1 MLGCFLSLAIR
12 PLKCLKNRKLN
23 GSVTVTKG
31 GTRVKS
37 AIKEWLDNC
46 VEKLN
51 AGELTEADLR
61 RVTTALNSEKQLL
74 LYLYSKSTNL
84 RSPLGAWAL
93 YDATAPDEPVL
104 PSQDAPYASVLD
116 AVNDG
121 WRIVQFP
128 RPELYNFTDV
138 DNAYLTYEFILEKF
152 V

>member
-1 MLGCFLSLAIR
+1 MKS
-12 PLKCLKNRKLN
+12 
-23 GSVTVTKG
+23 TVE
-31 GTRVKS
+31 
-37 AIKEWLDNC
+37 EWLDNC
-46 VEKLN
+46 IEKLN
-51 AGELTEADLR
+51 AGELTEVDLR
-61 RVTTALNSEKQLL
+61 RIMTALDSEKQLL

-104 PSQDAPYASVLD
+104 PSQEAPYASVLD

>member
-1 MLGCFLSLAIR
+1 MKS
-12 PLKCLKNRKLN
+12 
-23 GSVTVTKG
+23 SVE
-31 GTRVKS
+31 
-37 AIKEWLDNC
+37 EWLDNC
-46 VEKLN
+46 IKKLN
-51 AGELTEADLR
+51 AGELTEVDLR
-61 RVTTALNSEKQLL
+61 QITTALDSETQLL

-93 YDATAPDEPVL
+93 YDATAPDEPML
-104 PSQDAPYASVLD
+104 PSQEAPYASVLD

>member
-1 MLGCFLSLAIR
+1 M
-12 PLKCLKNRKLN
+12 
-23 GSVTVTKG
+23 KG
-31 GTRVKS
+31 EICVKS
-37 AIKEWLDNC
+37 SIEEWLDNC
-46 VEKLN
+46 IKKLN
-51 AGELTEADLR
+51 AGELTEVDLR
-61 RVTTALNSEKQLL
+61 GIMTALDSQKQLL

-104 PSQDAPYASVLD
+104 PSQEAPYASVLD

-138 DNAYLTYEFILEKF
+138 DNAYLGYEFILEKF
-152 V
+152 A

>member
-1 MLGCFLSLAIR
+1 M
-12 PLKCLKNRKLN
+12 KL
-23 GSVTVTKG
+23 
-31 GTRVKS
+31 

-46 VEKLN
+46 VERLN

-61 RVTTALNSEKQLL
+61 GVTTALNSEKQLL

-104 PSQDAPYASVLD
+104 PSQEPPYTSVLD
-116 AVNDG
+116 AVSDG

-138 DNAYLTYEFILEKF
+138 DNAYLTYEFILEKY

>member
-1 MLGCFLSLAIR
+1 M
-12 PLKCLKNRKLN
+12 
-23 GSVTVTKG
+23 KG
-31 GTRVKS
+31 GTCVKP
-37 AIKEWLDNC
+37 AINDWLDSC
-46 VEKLN
+46 IEKLN
-51 AGELTEADLR
+51 AGELTETDLR
-61 RVTTALNSEKQLL
+61 CVTDILAGKKQLI

-84 RSPLGAWAL
+84 RSPLGGWAL
-93 YDATAPDEPVL
+93 YDATATDEPVL
-104 PSQDAPYASVLD
+104 PSQDAPYTSVLE

>member
-1 MLGCFLSLAIR
+1 M
-12 PLKCLKNRKLN
+12 
-23 GSVTVTKG
+23 KG
-31 GTRVKS
+31 ETRMKS
-37 AIKEWLDNC
+37 AVKEWLDNC
-46 VEKLN
+46 IEKLN
-51 AGELTEADLR
+51 AGELTETDLR
-61 RVTTALNSEKQLL
+61 GVTNVLGRKKQLI

-84 RSPLGAWAL
+84 RSPLGGWAL
-93 YDATAPDEPVL
+93 YDPTASDEPVL

>member
-1 MLGCFLSLAIR
+1 M
-12 PLKCLKNRKLN
+12 
-23 GSVTVTKG
+23 
-31 GTRVKS
+31 KS
-37 AIKEWLDNC
+37 KIKKWIDDC
-46 VEKLN
+46 IEKLN
-51 AGELTEADLR
+51 AGELTETDLR
-61 RVTTALNSEKQLL
+61 GVVAILGSEKQLI

-84 RSPLGAWAL
+84 RSPIGGWAL

-104 PSQDAPYASVLD
+104 PSQDAPYTSVLD
-116 AVNDG
+116 AVQDG

>member
-1 MLGCFLSLAIR
+1 M
-12 PLKCLKNRKLN
+12 
-23 GSVTVTKG
+23 KG
-31 GTRVKS
+31 EILVESTI
-37 AIKEWLDNC
+37 AEWLDNC
-46 VEKLN
+46 IKKLN
-51 AGELTEADLR
+51 AAELTEADLR
-61 RVTTALNSEKQLL
+61 GITTALKSQKQLL

-104 PSQDAPYASVLD
+104 PSQEAPYASVLD

>member
-1 MLGCFLSLAIR
+1 M
-12 PLKCLKNRKLN
+12 
-23 GSVTVTKG
+23 KG
-31 GTRVKS
+31 EIRVKS
-37 AIKEWLDNC
+37 AIKEWLDDC
-46 VEKLN
+46 IEKLKVE
-51 AGELTEADLR
+51 ELTEVDLR
-61 RVTTALNSEKQLL
+61 NVTAVLNSEKQLV

-84 RSPLGAWAL
+84 RSPLGGWAL

-138 DNAYLTYEFILEKF
+138 DNAYLTYEFILEKI

>member
-1 MLGCFLSLAIR
+1 MTTI
-12 PLKCLKNRKLN
+12 
-23 GSVTVTKG
+23 VTKG
-31 GTRVKS
+31 ETHVKP

-46 VEKLN
+46 IEKLKI
-51 AGELTEADLR
+51 GELTEVDLR

-84 RSPLGAWAL
+84 RSPLGGWAL

-104 PSQDAPYASVLD
+104 PSQDVPYASVLD

-128 RPELYNFTDV
+128 RPELYNFSDV
-138 DNAYLTYEFILEKF
+138 DNTYLTYEFILEKL

>member
-1 MLGCFLSLAIR
+1 M
-12 PLKCLKNRKLN
+12 
-23 GSVTVTKG
+23 KG
-31 GTRVKS
+31 EICVKS
-37 AIKEWLDNC
+37 ALKKWLDNC

-51 AGELTEADLR
+51 AGELTETDLR
-61 RVTTALNSEKQLL
+61 GVAVILDSEKQLI

-84 RSPLGAWAL
+84 RSPLGGWAL
-93 YDATAPDEPVL
+93 YDAAAPDEPVL

-138 DNAYLTYEFILEKF
+138 DNTYLTYEFILEKY

>member
-1 MLGCFLSLAIR
+1 MIIIA
-12 PLKCLKNRKLN
+12 
-23 GSVTVTKG
+23 TKG
-31 GTRVKS
+31 ETCVKS

-46 VEKLN
+46 IEKLN
-51 AGELTEADLR
+51 AGELTEVDLR
-61 RVTTALNSEKQLL
+61 GVTAAVNSERQLI

-84 RSPLGAWAL
+84 RSPLGGWAL
-93 YDATAPDEPVL
+93 YDATASDEPVL
-104 PSQDAPYASVLD
+104 PSQEAPYASVLD

>member
-1 MLGCFLSLAIR
+1 MKGETHVKPAIE
-12 PLKCLKNRKLN
+12 
-23 GSVTVTKG
+23 
-31 GTRVKS
+31 
-37 AIKEWLDNC
+37 EWLNNC
-46 VEKLN
+46 IEKLD

-61 RVTTALNSEKQLL
+61 GVTTALNSEKQLI

-84 RSPLGAWAL
+84 RSPLGGWAL
-93 YDATAPDEPVL
+93 YDATATDEPVL

-116 AVNDG
+116 AVHDG

-152 V
+152 I

>member
-1 MLGCFLSLAIR
+1 MK
-12 PLKCLKNRKLN
+12 P
-23 GSVTVTKG
+23 
-31 GTRVKS
+31 
-37 AIKEWLDNC
+37 AIKEWLDTC
-46 VEKLN
+46 IEKLKT
-51 AGELTEADLR
+51 GELMENDLR
-61 RVTTALNSEKQLL
+61 GVTTVLNSEKQLI

-84 RSPLGAWAL
+84 RSPLGGWAL
-93 YDATAPDEPVL
+93 YDPTAPDEPVL
-104 PSQDAPYASVLD
+104 ASQDVPYASVLD